1 MSRTALAFAGVGMVA
16 WGFWA
21 VFAKFAA
28 RALAPEV
35 AMVISYLAGVTL
47 AVAYLFSKGIT
58 PSLTTAGVGY
68 AVAGGLFS
76 GVGAISYY
84 AALRHGTA
92 AVATTVTALYFVV
105 AGVIGVVFLGES
117 ISMRDVVAI
126 ALAVGSVVL
135 FST

>member
-35 AMVISYLAGVTL
+35 AMVFSYLTGVTV
-47 AVAYLFSKGIT
+47 AVVYLVSKGIT
-58 PSLTTAGVGY
+58 PQLTTAGVGY

-92 AVATTVTALYFVV
+92 AIATTVTALYFVV
-105 AGVIGVVFLGES
+105 AAIIGVVFLGES
-117 ISMRDVVAI
+117 VSVRDVAGI
-126 ALAVGSVVL
+126 ALAIGAVVL

>member
-28 RALAPEV
+28 RALVPEV
-35 AMVISYLAGVTL
+35 AMVISYLTGVTL
-47 AVAYLFSKGIT
+47 AVGYLLSKGIT
-58 PSLTTAGVGY
+58 PTLTTAGVGY

-76 GVGAISYY
+76 GVGA
-84 AALRHGTA
+84 
-92 AVATTVTALYFVV
+92 
-105 AGVIGVVFLGES
+105 
-117 ISMRDVVAI
+117 
-126 ALAVGSVVL
+126 VVL